1 MSPPETTSAVAP
13 GAVDVRP
20 VVAIIAMAAVFGV
33 LQGLTYPLFA
43 LLLERQG
50 VGATVIGLNAA
61 MMPLGLIAAAP
72 FVPDAARRIGA
83 RRLAVLACL
92 LLAAA
97 LLVMGA
103 SEVLWVWFIGR
114 FLLGIGINAI
124 YVVSETWLNLMIPRA
139 QRGRWLALYATMLG
153 AGFAAGPALLLAT
166 GIDGFAPFFVA
177 IVFALVT
184 AGLIVAA
191 HDRLPR
197 FHIEHGMTL
206 FAFMPL
212 APLLLA
218 AVAAAAAFD
227 QAVLTFLPLYTLAFG
242 ASETAAKLAITAL
255 ALGNVLLQMP
265 IGWLADRVSR
275 KAATLTCTFATVAGA
290 ALLPAVAEPGPWL
303 WLLVFLWGGFAYG
316 TYTVALVELGD
327 RFTGST
333 LLAGNAAFAMMW
345 GMAGLVGPTASG
357 IAIDAIG
364 PNGLPL
370 VVAIAFAALSLAY
383 WYRRPPLD
391 RAPSLP

>member
-1 MSPPETTSAVAP
+1 MSSFNRGQVAAEP
-13 GAVDVRP
+13 AVDLRP
-20 VVAIIAMAAVFGV
+20 LAAVIAMATVFGM

-50 VGATVIGLNAA
+50 VGATLIGVNAA

-72 FVPDAARRIGA
+72 FVPSLARRIGA
-83 RRLAVLACL
+83 RRLAVLSCL
-92 LLAAA
+92 LLALV
-97 LLVMGA
+97 LLVMGTA
-103 SEVLWVWFIGR
+103 TSLWVWFVGR
-114 FLLGIGINAI
+114 FVLGLGINAI

-153 AGFAAGPALLLAT
+153 AGFAAGPAILLAT
-166 GIDGFAPFFVA
+166 GIDGFAPFFAA
-177 IVFALVT
+177 IVIAVATACLV
-184 AGLIVAA
+184 LLA

-197 FHIEHGMTL
+197 FQVEHGISL
-206 FAFMPL
+206 RSFLPH

-255 ALGNVLLQMP
+255 ALGNVALQIP

-275 KAATLTCTFATVAGA
+275 RAAFLTCTLSTVAGA
-290 ALLPAVAEPGPWL
+290 MLLPLVAEPGPWL
-303 WLLVFLWGGFAYG
+303 WLLVFLWGGVAYG

-327 RFTGST
+327 RFTGGL

-345 GMAGLVGPTASG
+345 GVAGLIGPTAAG
-357 IAIDAIG
+357 IAIDLIG
-364 PNGLPL
+364 PHGLPL
-370 VVAIAFAALSLAY
+370 VAGLGYVALTVAY
-383 WYRRPPLD
+383 WRRRPPLD
-391 RAPSLP
+391 RR